1 VSSLDLRALLAAL
14 HAAEARFVLIG
25 GVAVAAHGYVRATE
39 DLDIVPDPSAENLR
53 RLGNALVRM
62 GATLPLAEGRD
73 FVPRDDNVRLAR
85 GESLTL
91 NTGDG
96 PLDVVQRTP
105 GVPGFDELDRA
116 AVDADLLGVPV
127 RVCSLAHLRRMKE
140 ARGNSQDL
148 ADLDR
153 LPTAE

>member
-1 VSSLDLRALLAAL
+1 MSSLDLRALLAGL
-14 HAAEARFVLIG
+14 DAAEARFVVIG

-39 DLDIVPDPSAENLR
+39 DLDIVPDPSAGNLR

-73 FVPRDDNVRLAR
+73 YIPGDDNARLAR
-85 GESLTL
+85 GESLAL
-91 NTGDG
+91 DTGDG
-96 PLDVVQRTP
+96 PLDIVQRTP
-105 GVPGFDELDRA
+105 GVPGFDELERA

-153 LPTAE
+153 LPQAE